1 MKKFLFASISS
12 ILLIIMFSS
21 CKTFQNITIEDN
33 QSSDTITLNLKDT
46 LTISLVSNA
55 STGYKWNYTDENK
68 FLKLIESKSEA
79 PKSKLIG
86 AAGKKIFV
94 FKAVKKGEVNLKLYY
109 TRANID
115 TAKVFEKFVI
125 IK

>member
-1 MKKFLFASISS
+1 MKNFLFIAISVV
-12 ILLIIMFSS
+12 IIAFSS
-21 CKTFQNITIEDN
+21 CKTFQNITIADN
-33 QSSDTITLNLKDT
+33 QTLDTIFLNHKDT
-46 LTISLVSNA
+46 LTISLVTNA
-55 STGYKWNYTDENK
+55 STGYKWNYTDENE
-68 FLKLIESKSEA
+68 FLKLIETKAEA

-86 AAGKKIFV
+86 ASGKKIFI

-109 TRANID
+109 TRGTID